1 MIAVVLSFK
10 KEHHKPCDTKT
21 HESDPNVCSLESKT
35 GFSVELS
42 HL

>member
-21 HESDPNVCSLESKT
+21 VMNRTLTSAL
-35 GFSVELS
+35 
-42 HL
+42 